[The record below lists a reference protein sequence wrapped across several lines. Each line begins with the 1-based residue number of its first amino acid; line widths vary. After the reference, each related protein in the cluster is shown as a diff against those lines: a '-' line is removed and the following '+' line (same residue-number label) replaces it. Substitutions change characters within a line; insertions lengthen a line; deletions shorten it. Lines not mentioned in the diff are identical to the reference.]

1 MLQVSIELA
10 AVSYIHDGVMTS
22 TRANITKLYAF
33 SFLQMT
39 LFPMAIITLFWKDHI
54 GLSLTQI
61 LLLQGILSVVM
72 VIMEYPSGYIS
83 DRIGYRVALNLAALL
98 GILGWGMYTVAGNFI
113 HVMVSEILI
122 GISLAFISGSDS
134 ALLYETLKQEGAEQ
148 QYARHQGRMGGY
160 AQGGEAL
167 GAVFAG
173 VMYAAAPL
181 LPFILQ
187 IGVWLLALLLTRS
200 MVEPHRDISPHT
212 GHLKEAWRTARYAF
226 VENKNLRSNIMLNTA
241 LGISSFYPVWLIQPY
256 MQHSGVPLSW
266 FGPIWSVANLTVAVF
281 SFTSHR
287 ATELLGNRFMVLLFL
302 SLIVIGY
309 AGLGITGGLW
319 GFLFY
324 YLLTT
329 MRGLRGPMMLNIT
342 QKECPSANRAG
353 ILSLQSLCF
362 RLLFVCTGP
371 LVGMLADR
379 VGVQQT
385 FLYILIGL
393 LVVLPP
399 LVWMFLR
406 NLVPIAVEK

>member
-1 MLQVSIELA
+1 MSLF
-10 AVSYIHDGVMTS
+10 VMKN
-22 TRANITKLYAF
+22 TRANITRLYAF

-72 VIMEYPSGYIS
+72 VVMEYPSGYVS
-83 DRIGYRVALNLAALL
+83 DRIGYRVSLTLAALL
-98 GILGWGMYTVAGNFI
+98 GLVGWGIYTVAATFA
-113 HVMVSEILI
+113 HVMVAEILL

-134 ALLYETLKQEGAEQ
+134 ALLYETLKQEGEELH
-148 QYARHQGRMGGY
+148 YARHQGRMSGF

-173 VMYAAAPL
+173 VLYAYAPL

-187 IGVWLLALLLTRS
+187 IGVWFLALLLTRS
-200 MVEPHRDISPHT
+200 MVEPPREIAPHT
-212 GHLKEAWRTARYAF
+212 GHLVEAFRTARYAF
-226 VENKNLRSNIMLNTA
+226 VENRSLRYTILLNSV
-241 LGISSFYPVWLIQPY
+241 LGIASFYPVWLIQPY
-256 MQHSGVPLSW
+256 MQHAGVPLTW
-266 FGPIWSVANLTVAVF
+266 FGPVWSGANLTVAF
-281 SFTSHR
+281 FALTSHR
-287 ATELLGNRFMVLLFL
+287 ASSYLGERFMVILFL
-302 SLIVIGY
+302 ILIVVGY
-309 AGLGITGGLW
+309 CGLGLVGGIW

-324 YLLTT
+324 YLLTS
-329 MRGLRGPMMLNIT
+329 MRGLRGPMMLNLT

-379 VGVQQT
+379 GGVGHA
-385 FLYILIGL
+385 FLVLLFAFLII
-393 LVVLPP
+393 LPP
-399 LVWMFLR
+399 LVFLFFR
-406 NLVPIAVEK
+406 SLPKGIATDHE